1 MAGVLPK
8 RAGILRKSRTAG
20 HPPKAIAQHRFAFP
34 SQFRP
39 NDSGRIVARLWR
51 IELHICLGAHFAK
64 RGLTRIVK
72 SCGYRAGPVGLQVAK
87 SADPER

>member
-1 MAGVLPK
+1 MAKVLPK

-34 SQFRP
+34 SQFPP

-51 IELHICLGAHFAK
+51 LELHIC
-64 RGLTRIVK
+64 
-72 SCGYRAGPVGLQVAK
+72 
-87 SADPER
+87 